1 MEKRPARPRA
11 AVVLAVLL
19 VVLLGAAASGFGYLV
34 WQQRQIDRA
43 VAEGAQTPLP
53 AVEPT
58 VEAQEVAPQ
67 NPIDFAALKAEN
79 PDLYAWI
86 YVPNT
91 NVNLPVAQRAGD
103 DFFYLDHDYR
113 GNYAVEGAVF
123 SQMANA
129 KDFTDPVTVLYG
141 HNTVNDGMF
150 ATLHSFEDPAF
161 FAANEAF
168 YVYIPGHILTY
179 RVVSAYEYDDR
190 HILNSFDFADSVVRE
205 NYFASVLA
213 PDDLQANVREGI
225 ALNAES
231 KLVQLSTCR
240 SAFTSDPVRYLV
252 TGVLVDDQTT
262 AAA

>member
-19 VVLLGAAASGFGYLV
+19 VVLLGAAASGVLGFLV

-43 VAEGAQTPLP
+43 VAEVAQTPLP

-58 VEAQEVAPQ
+58 VEAQEAGPQ

-113 GNYAVEGAVF
+113 GNCAGREGAVF
-123 SQMANA
+123 SQ
-129 KDFTDPVTVLYG
+129 DFGRMPRTLPTRSRCSMVT
-141 HNTVNDGMF
+141 
-150 ATLHSFEDPAF
+150 
-161 FAANEAF
+161 
-168 YVYIPGHILTY
+168 
-179 RVVSAYEYDDR
+179 
-190 HILNSFDFADSVVRE
+190 
-205 NYFASVLA
+205 
-213 PDDLQANVREGI
+213 
-225 ALNAES
+225 
-231 KLVQLSTCR
+231 
-240 SAFTSDPVRYLV
+240 TS
-252 TGVLVDDQTT
+252 
-262 AAA
+262 